1 MIYENKKRKCFK
13 FDRNKGT
20 IKLGK
25 RLTSCIKSTREVAKK
40 DKKEE
45 VIVGTILD
53 NRVLIIPFINE
64 LESEE
69 IAEKSIKY
77 SNGIKEGDNI
87 ITFNMAFKEGETVQY
102 KDIPVNTY
110 FYYNSY
116 IFYKKK
122 QGLSAVARELNS
134 QATFTSVIRNEDS
147 CCDSDERRSPRSVG
161 CVKLINL
168 ADE

>member
-1 MIYENKKRKCFK
+1 MIYENKKMKCFK

-25 RLTSCIKSTREVAKK
+25 RLTSYIKSSREVAKK

-53 NRVLIIPFINE
+53 NRVLILPIINE
-64 LESEE
+64 SESEE
-69 IAEKSIKY
+69 IAEKFIEY
-77 SNGIKEGDNI
+77 NNGIKEGGDI
-87 ITFNMAFKEGETVQY
+87 ITFNMAFKKGETVQY

-110 FYYNSY
+110 FYYNSR

-134 QATFTSVIRNEDS
+134 QATFTSVIKNEDNCS
-147 CCDSDERRSPRSVG
+147 DSDECRSPRYVG

-168 ADE
+168 VDE